1 MPCPV
6 YSFEYQNILTFLFY
20 LVIFFSEVTAVRQ
33 SAKQQAAPG
42 KELSMNT
49 LRKIYCRAFQKA
61 FHIAIP
67 FLPYRKPK
75 IAGSVKELPEIIMRH
90 KCTHVLIITD
100 GGIMKL
106 GLTRRLEKAL
116 KEAGIPYTIYDK
128 TVANPTTVN
137 VREALELYHKE
148 GCDAIIGFGGGS
160 SMDCAKAVGACA
172 VKPNQSLAQM
182 KGILKVHKKLPL
194 LMAVPTTAGTGSE
207 TTLAAVITDAD
218 TRYKYAINDFPLIP
232 RYAVLDPKVTLS
244 LPPFITA
251 TTGMDAL
258 THAVEAYIG
267 NSTTIDTR
275 RDALKAVKLIFE
287 NIDIAY
293 EHGDNIHARRNMLHA
308 SFYAGCAF
316 TKSYVGY
323 VHAVAHSL
331 GGQYNVPHG
340 LANAIL
346 LPLVLREYGSCIDK
360 KLHRLAIAAGLADKN
375 TPDHEAA
382 ELFIR
387 AIEEMKERLGIVN
400 IVKEIQETDILKLAH
415 YADKEAN
422 PLYPVPKLMDA
433 SELEKFYYM
442 LMSLTS
448 KENTSEA
455 EK

>member
-1 MPCPV
+1 MANRIMLNETS
-6 YSFEYQNILTFLFY
+6 YHGAGAIQEIAN
-20 LVIFFSEVTAVRQ
+20 E
-33 SAKQQAAPG
+33 AKA
-42 KELSMNT
+42 
-49 LRKIYCRAFQKA
+49 RAFKKA
-61 FHIAIP
+61 FVCSDPDLIKFGVTGKVTDVLDNSGLA
-67 FLPYRKPK
+67 Y
-75 IAGSVKELPEIIMRH
+75 EIYSDI
-90 KCTHVLIITD
+90 K
-100 GGIMKL
+100 
-106 GLTRRLEKAL
+106 
-116 KEAGIPYTIYDK
+116 
-128 TVANPTTVN
+128 ANPTIEN
-137 VREALELYHKE
+137 VQHGVQAFKDAEADYII
-148 GCDAIIGFGGGS
+148 AIGGGS
-160 SMDCAKAVGACA
+160 SMDTAKAIGIIIANPEFEDVR
-172 VKPNQSLAQM
+172 SLEGVAPT
-182 KGILKVHKKLPL
+182 KNPCVPII
-194 LMAVPTTAGTGSE
+194 AVPTTAGT
-207 TTLAAVITDAD
+207 AAEVTINYVITDVEKKRKFVCVD
-218 TRYKYAINDFPLIP
+218 SHDMPVI
-232 RYAVLDPKVTLS
+232 AVVDPEMMSSMPKGL
-244 LPPFITA
+244 TA
-251 TTGMDAL
+251 STGMDAL

-293 EHGDNIHARRNMLHA
+293 EHGDNIQARRNMLHA

-387 AIEEMKERLGIVN
+387 AIEEMKERFGIVN
-400 IVKEIQETDILKLAH
+400 IVKEIQETDIPKLAH

-422 PLYPVPKLMDA
+422 PLYPVPRLMDA

>member
-1 MPCPV
+1 
-6 YSFEYQNILTFLFY
+6 
-20 LVIFFSEVTAVRQ
+20 
-33 SAKQQAAPG
+33 
-42 KELSMNT
+42 MNT

-137 VREALELYHKE
+137 VREALEFYHKE

-293 EHGDNIHARRNMLHA
+293 EHGDNIQARRNMLHA

>member
-1 MPCPV
+1 
-6 YSFEYQNILTFLFY
+6 
-20 LVIFFSEVTAVRQ
+20 
-33 SAKQQAAPG
+33 
-42 KELSMNT
+42 MNT

-106 GLTRRLEKAL
+106 GLIRRLEKAL

-137 VREALELYHKE
+137 VREALELYHRE

-160 SMDCAKAVGACA
+160 SMDCAKAVGACS

-293 EHGDNIHARRNMLHA
+293 EHGDNIQARRNMLHA

-360 KLHRLAIAAGLADKN
+360 KLHKLAIAAGLADKN

-382 ELFIR
+382 ELFIQ
-387 AIEEMKERLGIVN
+387 AIEEMKERFGIVN
-400 IVKEIQETDILKLAH
+400 IVKEIQETDIPKLAH

-448 KENTSEA
+448 K
-455 EK
+455 KGDCVL

>member
-1 MPCPV
+1 
-6 YSFEYQNILTFLFY
+6 
-20 LVIFFSEVTAVRQ
+20 
-33 SAKQQAAPG
+33 
-42 KELSMNT
+42 MNT

-172 VKPNQSLAQM
+172 IKPNQSLAQM

-207 TTLAAVITDAD
+207 TTLAAMITDAD

-232 RYAVLDPKVTLS
+232 RYAVLDSKVTLS

-293 EHGDNIHARRNMLHA
+293 EHGDNIQARRNMLHA

-346 LPLVLREYGSCIDK
+346 LPLVLREYGSCINK

-387 AIEEMKERLGIVN
+387 SIEEMKERFGIVN
-400 IVKEIQETDILKLAH
+400 IVKEIQETDIPKLAH

>member
-1 MPCPV
+1 
-6 YSFEYQNILTFLFY
+6 
-20 LVIFFSEVTAVRQ
+20 
-33 SAKQQAAPG
+33 
-42 KELSMNT
+42 MNT

-137 VREALELYHKE
+137 VREALELYHRE

-293 EHGDNIHARRNMLHA
+293 EHGDNIQARRNMLHA

-360 KLHRLAIAAGLADKN
+360 KLHKLAIAAGLADKN

-382 ELFIR
+382 ELFIQ
-387 AIEEMKERLGIVN
+387 AIEEMKERFGIVN
-400 IVKEIQETDILKLAH
+400 IVNEIQETDIPKLAH

-448 KENTSEA
+448 K
-455 EK
+455 KGDCVL

>member
-1 MPCPV
+1 
-6 YSFEYQNILTFLFY
+6 
-20 LVIFFSEVTAVRQ
+20 
-33 SAKQQAAPG
+33 
-42 KELSMNT
+42 MNT

-75 IAGSVKELPEIIMRH
+75 IAGSVRELPEIIMRH

-100 GGIMKL
+100 GGIMTL

-293 EHGDNIHARRNMLHA
+293 EHGDNIQARRNMLHA

-382 ELFIR
+382 EFFIR
-387 AIEEMKERLGIVN
+387 AIEEMKERFGIVN
-400 IVKEIQETDILKLAH
+400 IAKEIQETDIPKLAH

>member
-1 MPCPV
+1 
-6 YSFEYQNILTFLFY
+6 
-20 LVIFFSEVTAVRQ
+20 
-33 SAKQQAAPG
+33 
-42 KELSMNT
+42 MNT

-287 NIDIAY
+287 NINIAY
-293 EHGDNIHARRNMLHA
+293 EHGDNIQARRNMLHA

-382 ELFIR
+382 ELLIR
-387 AIEEMKERLGIVN
+387 AIEKMKERFGIVN
-400 IVKEIQETDILKLAH
+400 IVKEIQETDIPKLAH

>member
-1 MPCPV
+1 
-6 YSFEYQNILTFLFY
+6 
-20 LVIFFSEVTAVRQ
+20 
-33 SAKQQAAPG
+33 
-42 KELSMNT
+42 MNT

-172 VKPNQSLAQM
+172 VKPNHSLAQM

-382 ELFIR
+382 ELFIQ
-387 AIEEMKERLGIVN
+387 AIEEMKERFGIVN
-400 IVKEIQETDILKLAH
+400 IVKEIQETDVPKLAH

>member
-1 MPCPV
+1 
-6 YSFEYQNILTFLFY
+6 
-20 LVIFFSEVTAVRQ
+20 
-33 SAKQQAAPG
+33 
-42 KELSMNT
+42 MNT

-75 IAGSVKELPEIIMRH
+75 IAGSVRELPEIIMRH

-100 GGIMKL
+100 GGIMTL

-275 RDALKAVKLIFE
+275 RDALKAIKLIFE

-293 EHGDNIHARRNMLHA
+293 EHGDNIQARRNMLHA

-387 AIEEMKERLGIVN
+387 AIEEMKERFEIVN
-400 IVKEIQETDILKLAH
+400 IVKEIQETDIPKLAH

>member
-1 MPCPV
+1 
-6 YSFEYQNILTFLFY
+6 
-20 LVIFFSEVTAVRQ
+20 
-33 SAKQQAAPG
+33 
-42 KELSMNT
+42 MNT

-275 RDALKAVKLIFE
+275 RDSLKAIKLIFE

-293 EHGDNIHARRNMLHA
+293 EHGDNIQTRRNMLHA

>member
-1 MPCPV
+1 
-6 YSFEYQNILTFLFY
+6 
-20 LVIFFSEVTAVRQ
+20 
-33 SAKQQAAPG
+33 
-42 KELSMNT
+42 MNT

-116 KEAGIPYTIYDK
+116 KEAGILYTIYDK

-275 RDALKAVKLIFE
+275 RDALKAIKLIFE

-293 EHGDNIHARRNMLHA
+293 EHGDNIQARRNMLHA

>member
-1 MPCPV
+1 
-6 YSFEYQNILTFLFY
+6 
-20 LVIFFSEVTAVRQ
+20 
-33 SAKQQAAPG
+33 
-42 KELSMNT
+42 MNP
-49 LRKIYCRAFQKA
+49 LKKAYCRVFQNVFKFA
-61 FHIAIP
+61 LP
-67 FLPYRKPK
+67 LLPYRNPK
-75 IAGSVKELPEIIMRH
+75 IIGSVKGIPEVLEKRNYNN
-90 KCTHVLIITD
+90 VLIITD
-100 GGIMKL
+100 AGIRSL
-106 GLTRRLEKAL
+106 GLTERLEQTL
-116 KEAGIPYTIYDK
+116 KRSCISYHIYDK

-137 VREALELYHKE
+137 VDEALHMYLDND
-148 GCDAIIGFGGGS
+148 CQAIIGFGGGS
-160 SMDCAKAVGACA
+160 SMDCAKATAA
-172 VKPNQSLAQM
+172 RIAKPHQSLAQM
-182 KGILKVHKKLPL
+182 KGILKIHKKLPL
-194 LMAVPTTAGTGSE
+194 LIAIPTTAGTGSE
-207 TTLAAVITDAD
+207 TTLAAVITDAE
-218 TRYKYAINDFPLIP
+218 TRHKYAINDFPLIP

-293 EHGDNIHARRNMLHA
+293 EHGDNIQARRNMLHA

-387 AIEEMKERLGIVN
+387 AIEEMKERFGIVN
-400 IVKEIQETDILKLAH
+400 IVKEIQETDIPKLAH

>member
-1 MPCPV
+1 
-6 YSFEYQNILTFLFY
+6 
-20 LVIFFSEVTAVRQ
+20 
-33 SAKQQAAPG
+33 
-42 KELSMNT
+42 MNT

-244 LPPFITA
+244 LPPFITT

-293 EHGDNIHARRNMLHA
+293 EHGDNIQARRNMLHA

-360 KLHRLAIAAGLADKN
+360 KLHRLAIAAGLANKN

-382 ELFIR
+382 ELFIQ
-387 AIEEMKERLGIVN
+387 AIEEMKERFGIVN
-400 IVKEIQETDILKLAH
+400 IVKEIQETDIPKLSH

>member
-1 MPCPV
+1 MH
-6 YSFEYQNILTFLFY
+6 
-20 LVIFFSEVTAVRQ
+20 
-33 SAKQQAAPG
+33 
-42 KELSMNT
+42 T
-49 LRKIYCRAFQKA
+49 LKKIYCRAFQKA

-258 THAVEAYIG
+258 THSVEAYIG

-293 EHGDNIHARRNMLHA
+293 EHGDNIQARRNMLHA

-346 LPLVLREYGSCIDK
+346 LPLVLREYGSCINK

-387 AIEEMKERLGIVN
+387 AIEKMKERFGIVN
-400 IVKEIQETDILKLAH
+400 IVKEIQETDIPKLAH

>member
-1 MPCPV
+1 
-6 YSFEYQNILTFLFY
+6 
-20 LVIFFSEVTAVRQ
+20 
-33 SAKQQAAPG
+33 
-42 KELSMNT
+42 MNT

-75 IAGSVKELPEIIMRH
+75 IAGSVRELPEIIMRH

-100 GGIMKL
+100 GGIMTL

-293 EHGDNIHARRNMLHA
+293 EHGDNIQARRNMLHA

-382 ELFIR
+382 ELFIQ
-387 AIEEMKERLGIVN
+387 AIEEMKERFGIVN
-400 IVKEIQETDILKLAH
+400 IVKEIQETDIPKLSH

>member
-1 MPCPV
+1 
-6 YSFEYQNILTFLFY
+6 
-20 LVIFFSEVTAVRQ
+20 
-33 SAKQQAAPG
+33 
-42 KELSMNT
+42 MNT

-75 IAGSVKELPEIIMRH
+75 IAGSVRELPEIIMRH

-100 GGIMKL
+100 SGIMNL

-244 LPPFITA
+244 LPSFITA

-293 EHGDNIHARRNMLHA
+293 EHGDNIQARRNMLHA

-346 LPLVLREYGSCIDK
+346 LPLVLREYGSCINK
-360 KLHRLAIAAGLADKN
+360 KLHKLAIEAGLADKN
-375 TPDHEAA
+375 TPANEAA
-382 ELFIR
+382 ELFIQ
-387 AIEEMKERLGIVN
+387 AIEEMKERFGIVN
-400 IVKEIQETDILKLAH
+400 IVKEIQETDIPKLAH

-448 KENTSEA
+448 
-455 EK
+455 EKGDSIL

>member
-1 MPCPV
+1 
-6 YSFEYQNILTFLFY
+6 
-20 LVIFFSEVTAVRQ
+20 
-33 SAKQQAAPG
+33 
-42 KELSMNT
+42 MNT

-232 RYAVLDPKVTLS
+232 RYAVLDSKVTLS

-293 EHGDNIHARRNMLHA
+293 EHGDNIQARRNMLHA

-346 LPLVLREYGSCIDK
+346 LPLVLREYGSRIDK
-360 KLHRLAIAAGLADKN
+360 KLHKLAIAAGLADKN

-387 AIEEMKERLGIVN
+387 SIEEMKERFGIVN
-400 IVKEIQETDILKLAH
+400 IVKEIQETDIPKLAH